1 MSYLV
6 LARKYRPKAF
16 SEVAGQD
23 VVTRTLRGAIAEE
36 RVGHAYLFFGP
47 RGTGKTTS
55 ARLFAKA
62 LNCETGPT
70 DDPCG
75 TCERCVSYDA
85 GTEPD
90 LIEIDAASNTGV
102 DHVRSLRDQAGYVP
116 LKARFKVFLI
126 DEVHMLSKAAF
137 NALLKTLEEPPPHV
151 KFLFATTELHK
162 VPDTVVSRCQVL
174 RLSPLSEEQ
183 IRGRLNEVFE
193 LEGIQA
199 EEGVAAEIARRA
211 RGGMRDA
218 LSLADQLLALVG
230 REPKVADTERLAGEG
245 SAEAIEAVLDAVL
258 AGDKPRL
265 LGALPAR
272 EGDEPAFLD
281 ATLDYL
287 RSAMLLRL
295 VGEDAPMLAETAS
308 PAARTRMAE
317 RASAFGADR
326 LELVLQE
333 LLHARERMGPI
344 HMRAHARLVLETTL
358 LDLCRPEATMP
369 INELIRRLE
378 ALEGRATG
386 AAHDPGMAPPGPPAD
401 ARTGGGGSQPAPS
414 PSGAAGPKA
423 PTAAAPMPEAAAP
436 VAVAAAP
443 KAPPAAP
450 AGGPS
455 SAGNGPVPIEELRS
469 APVQAAPAPGPAPRT
484 ALGAAAQVPPE
495 PKGGRKPASV
505 APRVQT
511 NSTHDQWE
519 GFLAELG
526 KRSEELAAVAAK
538 KAQLVRSAGGVAP
551 MKFRGLSAEEQKR
564 LESPAGRRAIEEAF
578 RATSGD
584 GVRLKLEI
592 HDASTGSAA
601 GDPFTEHIRLLF
613 NGRIEG

>member
-62 LNCETGPT
+62 LNCEKGPT
-70 DDPCG
+70 DEPCG
-75 TCERCVSYDA
+75 TCDRCVSYDA
-85 GTEPD
+85 GTEAD

-116 LKARFKVFLI
+116 LRARFKVFLI

-174 RLSPLSEEQ
+174 RLSPLSEDE
-183 IRGRLNEVFE
+183 IRGRLDEVFK
-193 LEGIQA
+193 LEGIDA
-199 EEGVAAEIARRA
+199 EDGVTSEIARRA

-230 REPKVADTERLAGEG
+230 REPKVSDTERLAGEG

-258 AGDKPRL
+258 AGDKPGL
-265 LGALPAR
+265 LRALPAR

-308 PAARTRMAE
+308 AAARTRMAE

-369 INELIRRLE
+369 ITELIQRLE
-378 ALEGRATG
+378 ALEGRAVG
-386 AAHDPGMAPPGPPAD
+386 GPAQGSPPPGQGRSGD
-401 ARTGGGGSQPAPS
+401 GGTQPTPSPVRAAGPQASAAPAPS
-414 PSGAAGPKA
+414 PAHQSPA
-423 PTAAAPMPEAAAP
+423 PTP
-436 VAVAAAP
+436 VATVAAAKP
-443 KAPPAAP
+443 SVSAAP
-450 AGGPS
+450 NGSVPRNPAPTNPAPS
-455 SAGNGPVPIEELRS
+455 KNGPVPIEELKR
-469 APVQAAPAPGPAPRT
+469 
-484 ALGAAAQVPPE
+484 PE
-495 PKGGRKPASV
+495 PPKGTPPRPSAGPPAGRKVASV

-519 GFLAELG
+519 GFLAELA
-526 KRSEELAAVAAK
+526 KRSEGLAAVAAK

-551 MKFRGLSAEEQKR
+551 MKFRGLSVDELQR
-564 LESPAGRRAIEEAF
+564 VESAAGRRAIEDAF

-584 GVRLKLEI
+584 GVRLKIEI

-601 GDPFTEHIRLLF
+601 GDPYTEHVRQLF